1 MPSSRGSPQSH
12 DRICVFWDSC
22 IAGGFFTVELP
33 GKPQSKG
40 LYTDNSIVHKE
51 TSMECKFISTNFS
64 AYNLWETLVK

>member
-1 MPSSRGSPQSH
+1 MPSSRESSQSQ
-12 DRICVFWDSC
+12 DRIRVSWDSC

-33 GKPQSKG
+33 GKTQSKG

-51 TSMECKFISTNFS
+51 TSMECKLISTNFS